1 MQRVLAKTYAERDV
15 NDVETHVRETV
26 RGLGATAPA
35 EEEQL
40 VARGIFLVRRI
51 AQALPPEASLQDALR
66 DHLAE
71 GLLALRAEEDPSSGP
86 PAATPTRRAA

>member
-15 NDVETHVRETV
+15 NDVETHVRDTL
-26 RGLGATAPA
+26 RGLGATTPA

-51 AQALPPEASLQDALR
+51 ARALPPEASLQEALR

-71 GLLALRAEEDPSSGP
+71 GLAALRDEDPSTGP

>member
-1 MQRVLAKTYAERDV
+1 M
-15 NDVETHVRETV
+15 NDVETYVRDTV
-26 RGLGATAPA
+26 RGLDAATPG

-51 AQALPPEASLQDALR
+51 ARALPPEASLQEALR

-71 GLLALRAEEDPSSGP
+71 GLSALAEGDPSDGA
-86 PAATPTRRAA
+86 PAAPPKRRAA